1 MAAIFLT
8 TNSNY
13 YYDCPQRVPLT
24 EDHIQP
30 TVRRLSEQYERR
42 RSEEHLKSLA
52 CEEKAAMTEM
62 LSLLRQGMLPNNQQI
77 STIISNILSSRVIES
92 QPVSKDGQLILK
104 EIQDLLIIIQKALIL
119 KNSDELLQSM
129 MYHIKRVTD
138 LQKNAEFTLGT
149 LGLLK
154 VISFCLFDY
163 RFINLL
169 NQILLTVQTI
179 FTKDKPN
186 SNRES
191 IVLAP
196 QIRLSNYKCQK
207 TKMHDVTPSAPYSDT
222 NVDIMARLENIFT
235 TVKEHP
241 QYHSS
246 LNSLFQILIIWT
258 HSVSREVSFPDNLNE
273 HLELVVQETKEV
285 FERWTG
291 GLLLDP
297 LLNESSTLAHLIRED
312 SQLIDLYVKTRGL
325 VIQSFQDFD
334 LPSWS
339 QLVMELKEP
348 KADPCR
354 QTITRFVERAQ
365 GLLEAFKNDE
375 IFKEISEKVYSIH
388 QHLWN
393 DKTILK
399 PHLLDDFK
407 MTLLP
412 ALIEQIKY
420 VPLPRLVIQE
430 NEQYEMV
437 IDNMII
443 PGDTL
448 MPEAIELK
456 VDDYLRFYPKS
467 DLGSTSVQG
476 LFLHLN
482 GIQTW
487 IEDANF
493 WYKRKTGLLDI
504 TDSGIASVHMDGLS
518 LSIRLVS
525 DSKDVLHRFQVENCV
540 CEINKLEVHVKKSR
554 YK

>member
-1 MAAIFLT
+1 MATIFLT

-30 TVRRLSEQYERR
+30 TVRRLSAQYERR

-52 CEEKAAMTEM
+52 FEEKAAVTEM
-62 LSLLRQGMLPNNQQI
+62 LSLLRQGRLPNNQQI

-119 KNSDELLQSM
+119 KNSDELFQSM

-138 LQKNAEFTLGT
+138 LQKNEEFTLGT
-149 LGLLK
+149 LDLLK
-154 VISFCLFDY
+154 AILFFLFDDS
-163 RFINLL
+163 FINLL

-186 SNRES
+186 GNHES

-196 QIRLSNYKCQK
+196 QIRLSNYTCQK
-207 TKMHDVTPSAPYSDT
+207 TKMHDVKPSAPHSDI
-222 NVDIMARLENIFT
+222 NVDIMACLQNIFT
-235 TVKEHP
+235 TFKEHP

-246 LNSLFQILIIWT
+246 FKSLFQILIIWT

-297 LLNESSTLAHLIRED
+297 LLKESSSLAHLIRKD
-312 SQLIDLYVKTRGL
+312 PQLTDLYIKIRSL

-334 LPSWS
+334 LSSWS

-354 QTITRFVERAQ
+354 QTITHLVERAQ

-375 IFKEISEKVYSIH
+375 IFKEISKKVYSIH

-399 PHLLDDFK
+399 HHLLDDFK

-437 IDNMII
+437 IDNMVI

-456 VDDYLRFYPKS
+456 VDDYLRFCPKS
-467 DLGSTSVQG
+467 SSGSTSVQG
-476 LFLHLN
+476 LFLHLH
-482 GIQTW
+482 GIQTLL
-487 IEDANF
+487 EDANF

-504 TDSGIASVHMDGLS
+504 TDSGIVSVHIDGLS

-540 CEINKLEVHVKKSR
+540 CEINKLEVQVKKSR